1 MPRPK
6 TREFATGASLSYTDD
21 GPPERMIP
29 TGECL
34 RISSILALQGRTTEK
49 TFCSR
54 TRRAISCEYCAPK
67 SRTTID
73 WISTDEFLKSALP
86 CKAELRDRRTGDAR
100 ASTNRHR

>member
-1 MPRPK
+1 MPSTGNPSSK
-6 TREFATGASLSYTDD
+6 TFGSAAGASASYTDE

-29 TGECL
+29 TGEYL
-34 RISSILALQGRTTEK
+34 RISSILALQGRTAEK

-73 WISTDEFLKSALP
+73 WVSTDEFLKSEVS
-86 CKAELRDRRTGDAR
+86 CKA
-100 ASTNRHR
+100 NREAKNINYEGH